1 MARAVLH
8 ADSSEYRYSLAT
20 SFGHSKF
27 AHSRVTEVVN
37 AQAPYSVCVAH
48 FNGKIT
54 AITSDYSFSSGKET
68 SVMGM
73 VRYSDSD
80 LSDFEQY
87 IDTTSTGGPIMPAMQ
102 SDYLANM
109 CLTQAFGRSE
119 LKFTTVKPG
128 VPGTAVAAYR
138 ICLGGWSS
146 KQIGEQVSIHA
157 SKSSANPHSLVYY
170 SAAFGHPTQNS
181 TLGTGSQWASTG
193 TAGTVSDG
201 YLEFSAT
208 SPATSY
214 SLVSTTDNLWH
225 RGFSAGL
232 TIRPTSTEARMDF
245 SVDESAGSAADGL
258 ILNVLLSTSGI
269 EVKSFNSSLA
279 LVSHWTSS
287 ALDSAKT
294 YQVAL
299 GYNGTGGLRV
309 IYRSLSDA
317 GEYTAWIDSGTI
329 SINQITPPGGSEIFT
344 IKASTNPGGTTKVY
358 EWWATASSSK
368 VPSGGNVTDM
378 NIYAQNELGAEASSS
393 PIYLKN
399 GVSMRFAGHAAATG
413 DTYQATT
420 RSVFPK
426 ENILVS
432 SPRLAWRSSSDS
444 LENTIVLSDGASLSR
459 AVCHDG
465 AAAFGTNFR
474 QMMVEYDS
482 TDAFSSPTNKTLY
495 SDVTGTMTVA
505 SVSNNSITLQAGSG
519 MTRGEHK
526 GKWLQVLSGADQWS
540 TYRIDNHPDADK
552 IQINTGAHS
561 ISAADTCVVFGNN
574 FSQLYA
580 VAIEAKHWRIRI
592 PVQSTFDGYF
602 QIGTVVAGPA
612 FKPGN
617 VPLDW
622 TIADADQHNIGT
634 HESDSG
640 IVWGFRKGPTKRT
653 VTARFIGDANRQRDS
668 FRAMVRGLCDYQ
680 VRPMAFIM
688 DGANEADTSMLG
700 VIAEG
705 LSLDSEGWYKDEQS
719 RYRLAGDLGI
729 TIVEVV

>member
-1 MARAVLH
+1 
-8 ADSSEYRYSLAT
+8 
-20 SFGHSKF
+20 
-27 AHSRVTEVVN
+27 
-37 AQAPYSVCVAH
+37 
-48 FNGKIT
+48 
-54 AITSDYSFSSGKET
+54 
-68 SVMGM
+68 
-73 VRYSDSD
+73 
-80 LSDFEQY
+80 
-87 IDTTSTGGPIMPAMQ
+87 
-102 SDYLANM
+102 
-109 CLTQAFGRSE
+109 
-119 LKFTTVKPG
+119 
-128 VPGTAVAAYR
+128 
-138 ICLGGWSS
+138 
-146 KQIGEQVSIHA
+146 
-157 SKSSANPHSLVYY
+157 
-170 SAAFGHPTQNS
+170 
-181 TLGTGSQWASTG
+181 
-193 TAGTVSDG
+193 
-201 YLEFSAT
+201 
-208 SPATSY
+208 
-214 SLVSTTDNLWH
+214 
-225 RGFSAGL
+225 
-232 TIRPTSTEARMDF
+232 
-245 SVDESAGSAADGL
+245 
-258 ILNVLLSTSGI
+258 
-269 EVKSFNSSLA
+269 
-279 LVSHWTSS
+279 
-287 ALDSAKT
+287 
-294 YQVAL
+294 
-299 GYNGTGGLRV
+299 
-309 IYRSLSDA
+309 
-317 GEYTAWIDSGTI
+317 
-329 SINQITPPGGSEIFT
+329 
-344 IKASTNPGGTTKVY
+344 
-358 EWWATASSSK
+358 
-368 VPSGGNVTDM
+368 
-378 NIYAQNELGAEASSS
+378 
-393 PIYLKN
+393 
-399 GVSMRFAGHAAATG
+399 
-413 DTYQATT
+413 
-420 RSVFPK
+420 
-426 ENILVS
+426 
-432 SPRLAWRSSSDS
+432 
-444 LENTIVLSDGASLSR
+444 
-459 AVCHDG
+459 
-465 AAAFGTNFR
+465 
-474 QMMVEYDS
+474 MMVEYDS